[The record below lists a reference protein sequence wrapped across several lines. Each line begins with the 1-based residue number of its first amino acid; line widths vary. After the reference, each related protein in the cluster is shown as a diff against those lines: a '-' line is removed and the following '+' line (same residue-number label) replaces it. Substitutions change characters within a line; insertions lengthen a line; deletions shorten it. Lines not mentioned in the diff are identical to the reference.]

1 MLFFG
6 HQAHIRW
13 KVTAQRRRVK
23 VAENPSP
30 RGLRN
35 RPGGRTLRWT
45 PRPPRQPSQNAAAEL
60 AQNNQRWRGALT
72 TRGSSRRSP
81 NPDRHLLRVSRQARQ
96 FQRTTGQPRGPNGRL
111 RSQRPKVANWRKGI
125 KCQWTSPSWKL
136 KKEPTPHLH
145 RLKSKQVWHPQTQCP
160 SWGSIKQLSNQ
171 IRGLPD
177 RQKIIDLS
185 GGQIN
190 VLSSGNHF
198 SLSFLSETPSS

>member
-1 MLFFG
+1 MIVTLMTFHLLHYFNKLTLSCCFC

-45 PRPPRQPSQNAAAEL
+45 PRPPRQPSQNAAEES
-60 AQNNQRWRGALT
+60 AQNHRRSRRGALT

-81 NPDRHLLRVSRQARQ
+81 NPDRHLPRVSRQERQ
-96 FQRTTGQPRGPNGRL
+96 FQRTTGQLRVPNGRL
-111 RSQRPKVANWRKGI
+111 RSPRPKLANRRKGI
-125 KCQWTSPSWKL
+125 KGQLTSPSWKL

-145 RLKSKQVWHPQTQCP
+145 RLKSKQV
-160 SWGSIKQLSNQ
+160 
-171 IRGLPD
+171 
-177 RQKIIDLS
+177 
-185 GGQIN
+185 
-190 VLSSGNHF
+190 
-198 SLSFLSETPSS
+198 